1 MLPAQLLVSRA
12 TDGRSRVYVDRSK
25 IIQSFMREGLI
36 GEMTVRVVP
45 VLIGS
50 GKRMFGELRADVDLQ
65 LVAAS
70 PVPSG
75 LLTTKNHNS

>member
-1 MLPAQLLVSRA
+1 
-12 TDGRSRVYVDRSK
+12 
-25 IIQSFMREGLI
+25 MREGLI